1 MHTSNRALTLSWR
14 TSLSI
19 RSANQ
24 CTGFYRIGTSVMKE
38 LRRSSPIILR
48 KSFLK
53 CYKADFIFFIFFSI
67 WIFFFMNIHT
77 SQDNRGRGKLSLY
90 IFFYHFHSLHI
101 HLDISGF
108 NALEGSPLE
117 KGGSQIRNVNLWFSI

>member
-38 LRRSSPIILR
+38 LRHSSPIILR

-53 CYKADFIFFIFFSI
+53 CYKADFIFSFLFSI

-90 IFFYHFHSLHI
+90 IFFYHFHSPHI
-101 HLDISGF
+101 YLDISGL

-117 KGGSQIRNVNLWFSI
+117 IGGSQIRNVNL